1 MPRSKEVF
9 MKRGIAV
16 ISLGLGLITASGVAS
31 AQQSDVPVIISNG
44 SGDCVTAPTVST
56 TGVSAGDWTITCG
69 DINPGPGMT
78 VIGPPGASHV
88 SDSAVGESGS
98 RAAPEPAPAADP
110 APEPVAEPAPD
121 TTDNAAPADTAVA
134 TATDL
139 DADNFDDAAEIA
151 QGLDPS
157 NPDTDGDGVADGD
170 EGNIYGTAPLTWD
183 SDGDG
188 ISDGEELFGVGS
200 DPLVSGTNG
209 SVSTDIEP
217 AAGTDPSTVDTA
229 APEAASLDNDLDRL
243 PDADEA
249 AMGTDAASPDSD
261 GDGYYDGDE
270 VNLGTDPL
278 DPTIYP
284 APDTSTSST

>member
-1 MPRSKEVF
+1 
-9 MKRGIAV
+9 MKRWITV
-16 ISLGLGLITASGVAS
+16 ISLGLGLISTSGVTL

-56 TGVSAGDWTITCG
+56 SGVNAGDWTITCG
-69 DINPGPGMT
+69 DISPGAGMT
-78 VIGPPGASHV
+78 VIGPPGADHV
-88 SDSAVGESGS
+88 TDSAVGDSGS
-98 RAAPEPAPAADP
+98 RAAPEPDPVAAP
-110 APEPVAEPAPD
+110 APEPVAAPAPD
-121 TTDNAAPADTAVA
+121 TTSDAAPSDTTVA
-134 TATDL
+134 TATDQ
-139 DADNFDDAAEIA
+139 DADNFDDSLEVA

-157 NPDTDGDGVADGD
+157 NPDTDADGVADGD

-183 SDGDG
+183 TDGDG

-209 SVSTDIEP
+209 SISGENDP
-217 AAGTDPSTVDTA
+217 AAGTDSSAVDTT
-229 APEAASLDNDLDRL
+229 APEVSSLDNDLDRL

-249 AMGTDAASPDSD
+249 NIGTDAAAPDSD

-278 DPTIYP
+278 DPATYP
-284 APDTSTSST
+284 NPDATTASA

>member
-1 MPRSKEVF
+1 
-9 MKRGIAV
+9 MKRWITV
-16 ISLGLGLITASGVAS
+16 ISLGLGLISASGVAS

-56 TGVSAGDWTITCG
+56 TGVNAGDWTITCG
-69 DINPGPGMT
+69 DINPGAGMT
-78 VIGPPGASHV
+78 VIGPPGADHV
-88 SDSAVGESGS
+88 TDSAVGDSGS
-98 RAAPEPAPAADP
+98 RAAPEPDPVAAP
-110 APEPVAEPAPD
+110 APEPVAAPAPD
-121 TTDNAAPADTAVA
+121 TTDNAAPSDTAVA

-139 DADNFDDAAEIA
+139 DADNFDDAAEAA

-183 SDGDG
+183 TDGDG
-188 ISDGEELFGVGS
+188 ISDGEELFGLGS
-200 DPLVSGTNG
+200 DPLASGTNG
-209 SVSTDIEP
+209 SVSSENDP
-217 AAGTDPSTVDTA
+217 AAGADSSAVDT
-229 APEAASLDNDLDRL
+229 PEALSLDNDLDRL

-278 DPTIYP
+278 DSATFP
-284 APDTSTSST
+284 APEGSPASA